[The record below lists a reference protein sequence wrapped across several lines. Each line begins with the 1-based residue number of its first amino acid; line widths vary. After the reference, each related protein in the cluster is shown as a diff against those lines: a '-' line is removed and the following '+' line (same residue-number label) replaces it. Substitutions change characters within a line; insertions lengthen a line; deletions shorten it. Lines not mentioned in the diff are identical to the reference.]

1 MGCILRCILHQVAGW
16 QGGRVAGWQRA
27 AHLGCAAGTVGTA
40 PLATKGAVATLNV
53 VDTWAH
59 RVAGWV
65 HGGCRLGTWG
75 LPAGCGE
82 TECAV
87 GTLCLPRG

>member
-1 MGCILRCILHQVAGW
+1 MAGW
-16 QGGRVAGWQRA
+16 QGGSVGRRA

-59 RVAGWV
+59 RAAGWV
-65 HGGCRLGTWG
+65 HMG
-75 LPAGCGE
+75 LQAGHMG
-82 TECAV
+82 
-87 GTLCLPRG
+87 